1 MKFVKMQGAGNDYIY
16 VDCTEDEIENPN
28 QVARRISDRH
38 FGVGADGLILVCP
51 SQVADFKMRIFNA
64 DGSEAQMCGN
74 GIRCFAKYVYDRGL
88 TKKETLRIETLA
100 GIVKPDLTIEGG
112 KVMRVR
118 VNMGRPRLGRAEI
131 PMTGGGGR
139 VIDEPLEVDGE
150 TVKITAVSMG
160 NPHVVI
166 FVDDV
171 AAAPVET
178 LGPLVENHDA
188 FPQRTNVHF
197 VEVVSPC
204 EARQR
209 TWERGSGETLACGTG
224 ASAAL
229 VAGCLNEKLQAEA
242 SIHVPGG
249 VLEVVWSDD
258 DNVYL
263 TGPAETV
270 FEGEWFDTGA
280 PPSA

>member
-1 MKFVKMQGAGNDYIY
+1 MKFTKMQGAGNDYIY

-28 QVARRISDRH
+28 EVARRVSDRH
-38 FGVGADGLILVCP
+38 FGVGADGLILVCG

-112 KVMRVR
+112 KVLRVR
-118 VNMGRPRLGRAEI
+118 VNMGRPRLGRGEI
-131 PMTGGGGR
+131 PMTGGGDR
-139 VIDEPLEVDGE
+139 AIDEPLEVDGE

-166 FVDDV
+166 FVEDV

-178 LGPLVENHDA
+178 LGPLVENHEA
-188 FPQRTNVHF
+188 FPERTNVHF
-197 VEVVSPC
+197 VEVVSPR

-224 ASAAL
+224 ASASL

-242 SIHVPGG
+242 SIHVLGG

-280 PPSA
+280 PRVA